1 MRIANWECPTLRIPM
16 FDTTG
21 EKMARVLVGT
31 VRKDLQ
37 KMHTYIWHTM
47 TQQPKNASSF
57 AVHLNRFDL
66 GDLLLEAVAVK
77 AGHK

>member
-1 MRIANWECPTLRIPM
+1 
-16 FDTTG
+16 
-21 EKMARVLVGT
+21 MARVLVGT

-37 KMHTYIWHTM
+37 KMQM